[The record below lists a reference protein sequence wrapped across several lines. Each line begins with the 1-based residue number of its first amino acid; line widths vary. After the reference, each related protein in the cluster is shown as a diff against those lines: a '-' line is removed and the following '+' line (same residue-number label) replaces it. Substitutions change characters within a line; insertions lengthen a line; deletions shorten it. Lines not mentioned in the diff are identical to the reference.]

1 MIFFFFDVT
10 HTFLKGEEAKMGKE
24 WTFVIPASSLT
35 AQKHSLLSERKVHYM
50 GALTAETPTN
60 IKK

>member
-1 MIFFFFDVT
+1 
-10 HTFLKGEEAKMGKE
+10 MGKE